1 MNTHHSF
8 TMEKI
13 YHFMCGECHNW
24 WSHATD
30 MIYRKGQKMSCPMC
44 GKRKKIN
51 ELDTGDNPRWE
62 RDVT

>member
-1 MNTHHSF
+1 MEKHHTF

-30 MIYRKGQKMSCPMC
+30 MIYKKGQEMSCPVC
-44 GKRKKIN
+44 GKRKKIM